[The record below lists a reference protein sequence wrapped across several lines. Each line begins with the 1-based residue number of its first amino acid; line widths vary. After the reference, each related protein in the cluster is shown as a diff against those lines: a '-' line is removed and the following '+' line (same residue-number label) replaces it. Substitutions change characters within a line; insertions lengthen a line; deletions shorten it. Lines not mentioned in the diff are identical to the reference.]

1 MNIPFAKPWLDAAEE
16 QAAVRAIR
24 SGWVSQGPEA
34 DAFEREFAAYTG
46 AAHACAVSN
55 CTTALHLAL
64 KAIGIRPGDEVITVS
79 HSFLATAN
87 CIRYMDAIP
96 VFVDIE
102 PLTYNMDPGKIEAAI
117 TPKTKAILCVHQI
130 GMPCDLRAILEIA
143 GRRGLKVVEDAAPA
157 IGSEILWN
165 GRWEKIG
172 RAHGDVACFSFHAR
186 KIITTGDGGMI
197 TTNNAEYD
205 AQFRRWRCHGM
216 SMSSDARHGAKNVAF
231 EEYVELG
238 YNYRLTDIQAAVGRE
253 QMKKLPEIVRR
264 RRELAARYHQLL
276 RGIPELGLPVEP
288 EWARSNWQTYCV
300 LLPERADQL
309 TVMQRMLDQGVATRR
324 GVHTSHME
332 PAYEIEP
339 WECGA
344 DRKTCGCAPRR
355 CRRLPASE
363 QARLWGLELP
373 IFPQL
378 SAGEQDRIVHVLAE
392 ALRNP

>member
-1 MNIPFAKPWLDAAEE
+1 MNIPFAKPWLDAEEE

-34 DAFEREFAAYTG
+34 EAFEREFAAYTG

-64 KAIGIRPGDEVITVS
+64 KAIGLRPGDEVITVS

-87 CIRYMDAIP
+87 CIRYMDAVP
-96 VFVDIE
+96 VFVDIA

-117 TPKTKAILCVHQI
+117 TPKTRAILCVHQI
-130 GMPCDLRAILEIA
+130 GMPCDLQAILEIA

-157 IGSEILWN
+157 IGSEIFWN

-216 SMSSDARHGAKNVAF
+216 SMSSDARHGAKTVAF

-264 RRELAARYHQLL
+264 RRILAARYHRLL
-276 RGIPELGLPVEP
+276 RGIPGLGLPVEP
-288 EWARSNWQTYCV
+288 EWARSNWQSYCV
-300 LLPERADQL
+300 LLPEAADQM

-344 DRKTCGCAPRR
+344 DRKACGCAPRR
-355 CRRLPASE
+355 CRRLPVSE

-373 IFPQL
+373 IFPQMGD
-378 SAGEQDRIVHVLAE
+378 AEQDRVVQVLAE